1 MRSEHSSFSG
11 CRYPE
16 IFEILHH
23 TDYFG
28 EEDGPCSCILK
39 KCVYSRE
46 WDYEYNEYY
55 SRTLFGIDAALG
67 ILKGIV
73 ENPEERNFSEEIKR
87 NLASMKDSER
97 ERIKGIIDHFPLK
110 EISNHISRISL
121 YTKEGREPRYLGFV
135 DLSPFGVSEVY
146 IRPPLWMTSPHYYL
160 PCERIFFPDTAL
172 RLKENS
178 AEMVS
183 CVPFIK
189 VQAEVA
195 VCAQY
200 AVRMALM
207 ILSQRPPTVPEI
219 VFEAS
224 KTALKGGL
232 DRHQEDGW
240 YDDEIKQAIEDK
252 GYGVHEL
259 GHCEYIRCEECGAE
273 FNLNPRLKSPDL
285 ENIYAYV
292 ESGIPVILGI
302 KDTSYLPWWPD
313 ETEGEAHAIVAIGH
327 TISDDNRIDGLIVHD
342 ESTYPYQVLYE
353 VLDNGTQIEDMID
366 SAIIPV
372 PREVVV
378 EYPVA
383 KGIFNEIIG
392 HLQENG
398 ILRDILYRPILVD
411 AHHAKRM
418 LGEEGKRAGIMDC
431 TIPVDVRDAFLSA
444 YMGRYVWLFE
454 LRYDTGDE
462 HYEYTGDI
470 LIGTKDP
477 VCMGMH
483 VPEAG
488 IYAYYED
495 ERAEGLTFNEYSDD
509 GEW

>member
-1 MRSEHSSFSG
+1 MRFEHTSFSE
-11 CRYPE
+11 CQYPE
-16 IFEILHH
+16 IFEILLK

-28 EEDGPCSCILK
+28 EKEVKCACIQK

-55 SRTLFGIDAALG
+55 SRTLRGIDAALNILEG
-67 ILKGIV
+67 ILDDPDEK
-73 ENPEERNFSEEIKR
+73 NLPEEITQKI
-87 NLASMKDSER
+87 ASMEDSER
-97 ERIKGIIDHFPLK
+97 AMIRGIIDHFPLK
-110 EISNHISRISL
+110 KISNNISRVSI
-121 YTKEGREPRYLGFV
+121 YAGKEPESRYIGFI

-160 PCERIFFPDTAL
+160 PCERTFFPDTSL

-178 AEMVS
+178 AETVS

-189 VQAEVA
+189 VQDEVA

-224 KTALKGGL
+224 KTALKGGI

-259 GHCEYIRCEECGAE
+259 GHCEFIRCEECGAE
-273 FNLNPRLKSPDL
+273 FNLNPRLKSPNL

-302 KDTSYLPWWPD
+302 NDTNYLPWWPD
-313 ETEGEAHAIVAIGH
+313 ENEGEAHAIVAIGH

-342 ESTYPYQVLYE
+342 ESTYPYQLLYE
-353 VLDNGTQIEDMID
+353 TLDSGTRIEDIID
-366 SAIIPV
+366 SAVIPV

-383 KGIFNEIIG
+383 KGIFNEIMD
-392 HLQENG
+392 HLQEND
-398 ILRDILYRPILVD
+398 LLHDIIYRPLLID
-411 AHHAKRM
+411 SHHAKRI
-418 LGEEGKRAGIMDC
+418 LGEDIKRAGIMHC
-431 TIPVDVRDAFLSA
+431 NIPIDVRDAFLSA

-454 LRYDTGDE
+454 LRYNTGTDR
-462 HYEYTGDI
+462 YAYAGDI

-477 VCMGMH
+477 VMMGMNI
-483 VPEAG
+483 PEAR
-488 IYAYYED
+488 IYAYYKD
-495 ERAEGLTFNEYSDD
+495 ESSEELAFSDYS
-509 GEW
+509 

>member
-1 MRSEHSSFSG
+1 MRFEHPSFSE

-16 IFEILHH
+16 IFEILLK

-28 EEDGPCSCILK
+28 EEEVTCACVRK

-46 WDYEYNEYY
+46 WDYEYNEYH
-55 SRTLFGIDAALG
+55 SRTLFGFDAALH

-73 ENPEERNFSEEIKR
+73 ENPEEKNIPDDLKQNIE
-87 NLASMKDSER
+87 SMGGPER
-97 ERIKGIIDHFPLK
+97 EVIRGIIEHFPLK
-110 EISNHISRISL
+110 QISNNISRVSL
-121 YTKEGREPRYLGFV
+121 YTKKGSESNYIGFV
-135 DLSPFGVSEVY
+135 DISPFGISEVY
-146 IRPPLWMTSPHYYL
+146 IRPPLWMKPPLYYF
-160 PCERIFFPDTAL
+160 PCERTFFPDTAL

-178 AEMVS
+178 AEMVE

-189 VQAEVA
+189 VQSEVA

-219 VFEAS
+219 VFEAN

-240 YDDEIKQAIEDK
+240 YSDEIKQAIEDK

-259 GHCEYIRCEECGAE
+259 GYSEFIRCEKCGEE
-273 FNLNPRLKSPDL
+273 FSPNPRLKTPNL

-302 KDTSYLPWWPD
+302 KDTKYLPWWSD
-313 ETEGEAHAIVAIGH
+313 ESEGEAHAIVAIGH

-342 ESTYPYQVLYE
+342 ESTYPYQVLYD
-353 VLDNGTQIEDMID
+353 VLDNGITIEDVID

-378 EYPVA
+378 EYSVA
-383 KGIFNEIIG
+383 KGIFNETMG
-392 HLQENG
+392 HLQEIG
-398 ILRDILYRPILVD
+398 ILHDIIYRPLLVD

-418 LGEEGKRAGIMDC
+418 LGEDVKRAGIMDC
-431 TIPVDVRDAFLSA
+431 TIPMEVRDHFLSA
-444 YMGRYVWLFE
+444 YLGRYVWLFE
-454 LRYDTGDE
+454 MRYNGSDDR
-462 HYEYTGDI
+462 YEYAGDI
-470 LIGTKDP
+470 LVGTKDP
-477 VCMGMH
+477 VLMGMNI
-483 VPEAG
+483 PEARF
-488 IYAYYED
+488 YAYCED
-495 ERAEGLTFNEYSDD
+495 ESAEELTFNDYSDD
-509 GEW
+509 